1 MKTQSAKAKGRNL
14 QKWVRQMLI
23 EMLDVHPE
31 DIESRSMGAGG
42 EDLIMARAARQ
53 KFPHSIECK
62 NVERLNVWDAYE
74 QACENAGDY
83 EPIVVMKKNRKK
95 PLVVV
100 DAEYFIS
107 LFNKWFCLT
116 LYNMADTKPAVEEKD
131 HDEDKSEVLGNL
143 VKVVVLIW
151 SASLLTFSYVRLPNG
166 QKILDFD
173 PTFIASV
180 FSGSLAAFG
189 LSPAKSGG
197 TAPKKA
203 PSIGKKEEDNAKTN

>member
-1 MKTQSAKAKGRNL
+1 MLGNKSKAK
-14 QKWVRQMLI
+14 
-23 EMLDVHPE
+23 
-31 DIESRSMGAGG
+31 
-42 EDLIMARAARQ
+42 
-53 KFPHSIECK
+53 
-62 NVERLNVWDAYE
+62 
-74 QACENAGDY
+74 
-83 EPIVVMKKNRKK
+83 
-95 PLVVV
+95 
-100 DAEYFIS
+100 
-107 LFNKWFCLT
+107 
-116 LYNMADTKPAVEEKD
+116 VEEKD

-197 TAPKKA
+197 AAQQKTV
-203 PSIGKKEEDNAKTN
+203 SKKEPEVVSAVEPKEKQQ